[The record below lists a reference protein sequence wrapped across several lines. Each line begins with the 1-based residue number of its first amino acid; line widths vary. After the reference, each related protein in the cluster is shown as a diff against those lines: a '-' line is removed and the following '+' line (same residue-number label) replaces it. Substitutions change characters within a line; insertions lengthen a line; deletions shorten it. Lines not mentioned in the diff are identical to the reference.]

1 MNRFILIAALALA
14 SFAAQASS
22 GGETL
27 EPANTNIRS
36 KASLIN
42 GAKYFMA
49 YCAGCHSLQ
58 YQRYNRM
65 AKDLGLTED
74 ELKKYLIF
82 TGAKPTDTI
91 QTAMTP
97 EQGEKF
103 FGKAPPD
110 LTVIAKA
117 RGVDWLYSYLLGF
130 YADPERPIGWNN
142 QVFPNASMPHVL
154 WRLEGI
160 KVAEF
165 ETHTDDHG
173 IETRTLAH
181 FKKVREGVMDEEEYR
196 RTVRDIVNFLDY
208 TGEPA
213 QLIRMRLAPWVLL
226 FLVVFTFLAYLLKR
240 EYFKDVH

>member
-1 MNRFILIAALALA
+1 MKKLALIAVLALA
-14 SFAAQASS
+14 SLAAQANS
-22 GGETL
+22 GGAEL

-42 GAKYFMA
+42 GAKYFVT
-49 YCAGCHSLQ
+49 YCSGCHSARF
-58 YQRYNRM
+58 QRFNRTG
-65 AKDLGLTED
+65 KDLGLTD
-74 ELKKYLIF
+74 EEIKKALIF
-82 TGAKPTDTI
+82 TGVNVTDVME
-91 QTAMTP
+91 TAMTP
-97 EQGEKF
+97 EQGKKF

-110 LTVIAKA
+110 LSVIAKA
-117 RGVDWLYSYLLGF
+117 RGVDWLYNYLLGF
-130 YADPERPIGWNN
+130 YADPDRPIGWNN
-142 QVFPNASMPHVL
+142 RVFPNASMPHVM

-173 IETRTLAH
+173 IETRELTH
-181 FKKVREGVMDEEEYR
+181 FKKIREGVMSEEEYR

-208 TGEPA
+208 IGEPA
-213 QLIRMRLAPWVLL
+213 QLIRTRLAPWVLL

>member
-1 MNRFILIAALALA
+1 MNRLALIALLALT
-14 SFAAQASS
+14 SLTAQA
-22 GGETL
+22 GGGKAEL

-36 KASLIN
+36 KISLIN
-42 GAKYFMA
+42 GAKNFMA

-58 YQRYNRM
+58 YQRYNRL
-65 AKDLGLTED
+65 ARDLGLTED
-74 ELKKYLIF
+74 ELEQHLIF
-82 TGAKPTDTI
+82 TGAKATDTI
-91 QTAMTP
+91 QTAMTA

-142 QVFPNASMPHVL
+142 SIFPNASMPHAL

-160 KVAEF
+160 KTARF
-165 ETHTDDHG
+165 ETLTDEHG
-173 IETRTLAH
+173 MEMSELTGFEKIRAGEMSE
-181 FKKVREGVMDEEEYR
+181 KEYQ

-208 TGEPA
+208 VGEPA
-213 QLIRMRLAPWVLL
+213 RFIRMQLAPWVLL
-226 FLVVFTFLAYLLKR
+226 FLVIFTFLAYLLKR